1 MNRILCVLL
10 FLFALGSGLFAQV
23 PPLAKDKGSYK
34 KNITEGNLNLL
45 DFEYMEALKYYL
57 FAYKYDSTNANI
69 NYKIGQCYLHHPTQ
83 KHLAEK
89 YLEKAI
95 TDVTQSKNYFEDE
108 AGEKKAAVQSFF
120 YLGQAYHFDGRL
132 DDALK
137 MYDTYASYLSS
148 KKKSD
153 KEDIEYVD
161 HFKKQV
167 QNARQMMAAPLN
179 IKITNLGDSINT
191 EWPEYSPVI
200 TADEQ
205 VLYYTTRRPTTT
217 GGEKSL
223 DDGMYYEDIV
233 VSYKDLNGVWGKPTS
248 ISPYINT
255 SSNEATISL
264 TPDGQTLI
272 IYRGDVGNGDLYY
285 STFDGKDWSI
295 PQRFGSNI
303 NTEFWETHACMSRD
317 GNTLY
322 FVSERPGGLGG
333 RDVYRCV
340 KLPNGQWSL
349 AQNVGPPINTPYDE
363 DAPFLG
369 ADGITFY
376 FASKGDK
383 SMGGF
388 DVMFSIID
396 ENGKF
401 SDPFNMGYPINTT
414 DDDVFYVATPDNK
427 RFYLSSA
434 HEEIGKGGVHE
445 KGFGEKDIYMGSVD
459 IVKENPLVLFRG
471 RFVPGPCDSL
481 PDDITVMV
489 TSITSGE
496 VVGTYRPNRRNGSFS
511 VIIPPGSKYN
521 FTYQQ
526 GGVDL
531 SSEEVFVP
539 NDISYEEI
547 QKAINIKPIKICPGM
562 IITSDTVAKKLML
575 NVLVLNNKKDK
586 KPVGKA
592 EIKLHHK
599 GEVDYTTVADEN
611 GKANGIKLFAEKSYE
626 IIASANGKN
635 SAPVIFNTIGIN
647 ENKVFEK
654 IVYLEKTA
662 DEDLNFLL
670 NVVVLNNKKQK
681 RPAAGAKIKIK
692 GTDGSMHDLVT
703 DEKGRISGVALA
715 ALTNYE
721 IDVEK
726 EGAIVSR
733 GLVSTHGIRKSKT
746 FEKVLYTT
754 GGVSEVPDNSVVSGD
769 CFSFFF
775 KYNMNEVDESAPEY
789 KQFIDK
795 LMEIKNGGGK
805 IILHVNASASTVPTK
820 KFKNNEDLAKVRG
833 NGTVE
838 KLKISLKQ
846 RGVAESDIVFATNKA
861 FVSGPPYQGDPQNT
875 DRYGKFQYVK
885 VCLGK

>member
-1 MNRILCVLL
+1 MKRFLCALIFLLVL
-10 FLFALGSGLFAQV
+10 GQNIFAQTAA
-23 PPLAKDKGSYK
+23 PASDKGSYK
-34 KNITEGNLNLL
+34 KNFTEGNLNLY
-45 DFEYMEALKYYL
+45 DFEYVEALKYFLY
-57 FAYKYDSTNANI
+57 AYKYDSVNANI
-69 NYKIGQCYLHHPTQ
+69 NYKIGQCYLHNPTQ
-83 KHLAEK
+83 KHLAERYLEKSIQNVSKK
-89 YLEKAI
+89 YLE
-95 TDVTQSKNYFEDE
+95 DD
-108 AGEKKAAVQSFF
+108 AGEKQASIMAYFF
-120 YLGQAYHFDGRL
+120 LGQSYHFDGRL
-132 DDALK
+132 DEAVK
-137 MYDTYASYLSS
+137 MYDTYESYLSA
-148 KKKSD
+148 KKKLD
-153 KEDIEYVD
+153 MEDREYVD

-167 QNARQMMAAPLN
+167 ANARKMMASPLN

-191 EWPEYSPVI
+191 EYPEYSPVI

-233 VSYKDLNGVWGKPTS
+233 VSYKELNGKWTKPVS

-255 SSNEATISL
+255 SSNEATINL

-285 STFDGKDWSI
+285 SSYDGKDWSI

-303 NTEFWETHACMSRD
+303 NTEFWETHASMSRD

-322 FVSERPGGLGG
+322 FVSDRPGGIGG
-333 RDVYRCV
+333 RDVYKCV

-376 FASKGDK
+376 FASGGDK

-401 SDPFNMGYPINTT
+401 SEPFNMGYPINTT

-427 RFYLSSA
+427 RFYLSSS
-434 HEEIGKGGVHE
+434 HEELGRGGVHE
-445 KGFGEKDIYMGSVD
+445 KGFGEKDIYMGVVD
-459 IVKENPLVLFRG
+459 LVKENPLALFRG

-489 TSITSGE
+489 TSITTGE
-496 VVGTYRPNRRNGSFS
+496 IVGTYRPNRRNGTFS

-531 SSEEVFVP
+531 SSEEVYVP
-539 NDISYEEI
+539 SDISYEEI

-562 IITSDTVAKKLML
+562 IITGDTTTKTISL

-599 GEVDYTTVADEN
+599 GAVDVSGLADEN
-611 GKANGIKLFAEKSYE
+611 GKANAMKLEAEKSYE
-626 IIASANGKN
+626 IIAASNGKN
-635 SAPVIFNTIGIN
+635 SAPVIFNTIGIT

-654 IVYLEKTA
+654 TVYLEKTA
-662 DEDLNFLL
+662 DEDLSFLL
-670 NVVVLNNKKQK
+670 NVVVLNNKTLRK
-681 RPAAGAKIKIK
+681 PVGGAKVKIK
-692 GTDGSMHDLVT
+692 GTDGSVHELVT
-703 DEKGRISGVALA
+703 DDKGKITGIALIPF
-715 ALTNYE
+715 TNYE
-721 IDVEK
+721 LDVEK
-726 EGAIVSR
+726 DGNIVTR
-733 GLVSTHGIRKSKT
+733 GLVSTNGIRKSKT

-754 GGVSEVPDNSVVSGD
+754 GGVSEVPDNSVISGD

-775 KYNMNEVDESAPEY
+775 KYNINEVDETAPEY

-795 LMEIKNGGGK
+795 LMELKKGGGK
-805 IILHVNASASTVPTK
+805 IALDVQASASTVPTS
-820 KFKNNEDLAKVRG
+820 KFKNNADLAQLRA
-833 NGTVE
+833 NSTIE
-838 KLKISLKQ
+838 KLKTSLKQ
-846 RGVAESDIVFATNKA
+846 RGLTESDFSFASNKA
-861 FVSGPPYQGDPQNT
+861 FVSGPPYKGDPQNT

-885 VCLGK
+885 VCPAK

>member
-1 MNRILCVLL
+1 MNRLLRTLILL
-10 FLFALGSGLFAQV
+10 FILSTGLFAQA
-23 PPLAKDKGSYK
+23 PSIASDKGSYK
-34 KNITEGNLNLL
+34 KNFTEGNLNLY
-45 DFEYMEALKYYL
+45 DFEYVEALKYFL

-83 KHLAEK
+83 KHLAENF
-89 YLEKAI
+89 LEKA
-95 TDVTQSKNYFEDE
+95 VQNVSKKYLEDE
-108 AGEKKAAVQSFF
+108 AGEKQASIMAYFF
-120 YLGQAYHFDGRL
+120 LGQSYHFDGRL
-132 DDALK
+132 DEAIK
-137 MYDTYASYLSS
+137 MYDTYESYLSS
-148 KKKSD
+148 KKKLD
-153 KEDIEYVD
+153 KEDREFVD
-161 HFKKQV
+161 HFKRQV
-167 QNARQMMAAPLN
+167 QNARQMMAAPLS
-179 IKITNLGDSINT
+179 IKITNLGDSINS

-205 VLYYTTRRPTTT
+205 VLYYTTRRPNTT

-233 VSYKDLNGVWGKPTS
+233 VSYKDLKGVWSRPVS

-255 SSNEATISL
+255 SSNEATVSL

-285 STFDGKDWSI
+285 SSFDGKDWSI

-333 RDVYRCV
+333 RDIYKCV

-349 AQNVGPPINTPYDE
+349 AQNVGPPINTPFDE

-376 FASKGDK
+376 FSSSSDK

-388 DVMFSIID
+388 DIMFSIID

-401 SDPFNMGYPINTT
+401 SDPMNMGYPINTT

-434 HEEIGKGGVHE
+434 HEEIGKSGVHE
-445 KGFGEKDIYMGSVD
+445 KGFGEKDIYMGSID
-459 IVKENPLVLFRG
+459 IIKENPLALFRG

-481 PDDITVMV
+481 PDDITVVV
-489 TSITSGE
+489 TSVTSGE
-496 VVGTYRPNRRNGSFS
+496 IIGTYRPNRRNGTFS

-562 IITSDTVAKKLML
+562 IIKTDTVAKNISL

-599 GEVDYTTVADEN
+599 GAVDFTAQADES
-611 GKANGIKLFAEKSYE
+611 GRAKAIKLDAEKSYE
-626 IIASANGKN
+626 VIATANGKN
-635 SAPVIFNTIGIN
+635 SAPVIFNTIGVT

-654 IVYLEKTA
+654 TVYLEKTA
-662 DEDLNFLL
+662 EDDLNFLL
-670 NVVVLNNKKQK
+670 NVVVLNNKTLRK
-681 RPAAGAKIKIK
+681 PEAGVKVKIK
-692 GTDGSMHDLVT
+692 GTDGAVHELAT
-703 DEKGRISGVALA
+703 DEKGKISKVVLA
-715 ALTNYE
+715 PFTNYE

-726 EGAIVSR
+726 NGTIVSR
-733 GLVSTHGIRKSKT
+733 GLVSTNGIRKSKT

-754 GGVSEVPDNSVVSGD
+754 GGISEVPDNSVISGD

-795 LMEIKNGGGK
+795 LMEIKNAGGK
-805 IILHVNASASTVPTK
+805 ISLHVQASASTVPTR

-838 KLKISLKQ
+838 KLKVSLKQ
-846 RGVAESDIVFATNKA
+846 RGVAESDIVILTNKA
-861 FVSGPPYQGDPQNT
+861 FVSGPAYQGDAQNT

>member
-1 MNRILCVLL
+1 MTRFLCTIL
-10 FLFALGSGLFAQV
+10 FLSAFGLSLLAQA
-23 PPLAKDKGSYK
+23 PPAPATDKGSYK
-34 KNITEGNLNLL
+34 KNFTEGNLNLY
-45 DFEYMEALKYYL
+45 DFEYMEALKYFL
-57 FAYKYDSTNANI
+57 FAYKYDSVNANI

-83 KHLAEK
+83 KHLAER
-89 YLEKAI
+89 YLEKA
-95 TDVTQSKNYFEDE
+95 VQNVSKKYLDDE
-108 AGEKKAAVQSFF
+108 AGEKQASVMAYFF
-120 YLGQAYHFDGRL
+120 LGQSYHLDGRL
-132 DDALK
+132 DEATK
-137 MYDTYASYLSS
+137 MYDTYESFLSG
-148 KKKSD
+148 KKKLD
-153 KEDIEYVD
+153 KEDRDFVD

-167 QNARQMMAAPLN
+167 QNARQMMGAPLS

-191 EWPEYSPVI
+191 EYPEYSPVI

-233 VSYKDLNGVWGKPTS
+233 VSYKDLNGKWSKPVS

-255 SSNEATISL
+255 SSNEATINL

-285 STFDGKDWSI
+285 SSFDGKDWSI

-303 NTEFWETHACMSRD
+303 NTEFWETHASMSRD
-317 GNTLY
+317 GSTLY
-322 FVSERPGGLGG
+322 FVSDRPGGLGG
-333 RDVYRCV
+333 RDIYKCV

-349 AQNVGPPINTPYDE
+349 AQNVGPPINTPFDE

-376 FASKGDK
+376 FASSGDK

-401 SDPFNMGYPINTT
+401 SEPFNMGYPINTT

-459 IVKENPLVLFRG
+459 LVKENPLALFRG

-481 PDDITVMV
+481 PDDITIMV
-489 TSITSGE
+489 SSVTTGE
-496 VVGTYRPNRRNGSFS
+496 IVGTYRPNRRNGTFS

-526 GGVDL
+526 GGIDL

-539 NDISYEEI
+539 ADISYEEI
-547 QKAINIKPIKICPGM
+547 QKAINLKPLKICPGM
-562 IITSDTVAKKLML
+562 LLKEDTVVKKLSL

-586 KPVGKA
+586 KPIGKA
-592 EIKLHHK
+592 EVKLHYK
-599 GEVDYTTVADEN
+599 GAVDLVTTSGDNGRAD
-611 GKANGIKLFAEKSYE
+611 GIKLTAEKSYE
-626 IIASANGKN
+626 IIATANGKN
-635 SAPVIFNTIGIN
+635 SVPVIFNTIGVN

-654 IVYLEKTA
+654 TVYLEKTA
-662 DEDLNFLL
+662 EEDLTFLL
-670 NVVVLNNKKQK
+670 NVTVLNNKALRK
-681 RPAAGAKIKIK
+681 PVAGSKIKIK
-692 GTDGSMHDLVT
+692 GTDGSTHELVT
-703 DEKGRISGVALA
+703 DEKGKASGIVLSP
-715 ALTNYE
+715 LTNYE

-726 EGAIVSR
+726 DGNVVTR
-733 GLVSTHGIRKSKT
+733 GLISTNGIRKSKT
-746 FEKVLYTT
+746 FDKVLFAT
-754 GGVSEVPDNSVVSGD
+754 GGASEVPDNSVMSGN

-795 LMEIKNGGGK
+795 LMEIKNAGGK
-805 IILHVNASASTVPTK
+805 INLNVQASASSVPTR

-833 NGTVE
+833 NGTIE
-838 KLKISLKQ
+838 KLKVSLKQ
-846 RGVAESDIVFATNKA
+846 RGVAESDIIFSSNKA
-861 FVSGPPYQGDPQNT
+861 FVSGPAYQGDPQNT
-875 DRYGKFQYVK
+875 ERYGKFQYVK
-885 VCLGK
+885 VCLIN